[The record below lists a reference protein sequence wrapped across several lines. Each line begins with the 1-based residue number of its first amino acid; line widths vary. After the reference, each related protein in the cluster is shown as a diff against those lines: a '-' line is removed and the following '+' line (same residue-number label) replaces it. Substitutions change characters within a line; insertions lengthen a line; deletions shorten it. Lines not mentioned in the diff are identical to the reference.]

1 MYSLK
6 DIGLKDIKL
15 NIEAD
20 NWEDAIRK
28 LAIVPLERKLINQN
42 YVEAM
47 VNSVKE
53 FGPYIVLG
61 PHIALAH
68 ARPEDGALET
78 ALYFTSLKD
87 SIEFGSEDF
96 DPVKILILLSA
107 KDSDSHINLLSDL
120 SVILGDDEAVEK
132 LMNASS
138 EQEFLNTLKG
148 ALDEN

>member
-6 DIGLKDIKL
+6 DISLEDVKL
-15 NIEAD
+15 NLEAD

-28 LAIVPLERKLINQN
+28 LAIVPLERKIINEN
-42 YVEAM
+42 YIEAM

-78 ALYFTSLKD
+78 ALYFTTLKN
-87 SIEFGSEDF
+87 SINFGSEDF

-107 KDSDSHINLLSDL
+107 KDSDSHITLLSDL
-120 SVILGDDEAVEK
+120 SIILCDEEAVDK
-132 LMNASS
+132 LMNAKS
-138 EQEFLNTLKG
+138 EEEFLETLKG
-148 ALDEN
+148 ALNEN

>member
-6 DIGLKDIKL
+6 DISLEDVKL
-15 NIEAD
+15 NLEAD

-28 LAIVPLERKLINQN
+28 LAIVPLERKIINEN
-42 YVEAM
+42 YIEAM

-78 ALYFTSLKD
+78 ALYFTTLKNP
-87 SIEFGSEDF
+87 INFGSEDF

-107 KDSDSHINLLSDL
+107 KDSDSHITLLSDL
-120 SVILGDDEAVEK
+120 SMILSDEEAVDK
-132 LMNASS
+132 LMNAKS
-138 EQEFLNTLKG
+138 EEEFLETLKG
-148 ALDEN
+148 ALNEN